1 MWKRKVSIKEQYGT
15 LEHFIKGDER
25 CHYLGQRYI
34 EGTNFYA
41 RREWRGVKDTAYA
54 FGKWLTTWVK
64 MASLVLRDPIRI
76 AKAFWKYRWL
86 SAYLGAP
93 MLYDKW
99 IEGDRGQALRA
110 DSYAM
115 DCMISD
121 SVQTI
126 WELLRADRRL
136 GETKWTD
143 KTVAFDYTLAKHIIF
158 GFPGFTAVNMQQQ
171 AAFMLPVLRKQLGS
185 YYVDQAVAC
194 GIPGDM
200 CTLPLVETGVAVEG
214 EYPDVGNCWLTT
226 NNPCDA
232 NMMDNSAMWKALS
245 NNGQKAVHPLNSP
258 LMYDDPTTKELGVHE
273 IEMAIEFLEE
283 QLGVPFNWDAFIDHL
298 EKTNEFNRGSLNRW
312 DVYANSDNGPMNP
325 VIQGFFRIYFYQ
337 QGGTRYFMK
346 ANKKINKVFERCVR
360 NNIHPFKN
368 IRHRALAWSCGS
380 TYNSHGVLWLYNCW
394 GVMAVINMDSLTGH
408 NLVDTSD
415 RQTMLSDV
423 ADWYARTPMR
433 THTVG
438 GNRHLMQMWETA
450 EKFNCDTIIMYD
462 DIGCKGMAG
471 AQGLLE
477 EEFHKYRDKYHII
490 WMPHA
495 LMDCRIVPNAEARK
509 TVNQYMQ
516 SVLQE
521 EPIDPSL
528 VDFDDELGW

>member
-1 MWKRKVSIKEQYGT
+1 
-15 LEHFIKGDER
+15 
-25 CHYLGQRYI
+25 
-34 EGTNFYA
+34 
-41 RREWRGVKDTAYA
+41 
-54 FGKWLTTWVK
+54 
-64 MASLVLRDPIRI
+64 
-76 AKAFWKYRWL
+76 
-86 SAYLGAP
+86 
-93 MLYDKW
+93 
-99 IEGDRGQALRA
+99 
-110 DSYAM
+110 
-115 DCMISD
+115 
-121 SVQTI
+121 
-126 WELLRADRRL
+126 
-136 GETKWTD
+136 
-143 KTVAFDYTLAKHIIF
+143 
-158 GFPGFTAVNMQQQ
+158 
-171 AAFMLPVLRKQLGS
+171 MLPVLRKQLGS

-283 QLGVPFNWDAFIDHL
+283 QLGVPFNWDAFIEHL

-360 NNIHPFKN
+360 NNIHPFTH

-394 GVMAVINMDSLTGH
+394 GVMAVINMDS
-408 NLVDTSD
+408 
-415 RQTMLSDV
+415 
-423 ADWYARTPMR
+423 
-433 THTVG
+433 
-438 GNRHLMQMWETA
+438 
-450 EKFNCDTIIMYD
+450 
-462 DIGCKGMAG
+462 
-471 AQGLLE
+471 
-477 EEFHKYRDKYHII
+477 
-490 WMPHA
+490 
-495 LMDCRIVPNAEARK
+495 
-509 TVNQYMQ
+509 
-516 SVLQE
+516 
-521 EPIDPSL
+521 
-528 VDFDDELGW
+528 